1 MATIYFHIPFCKQKC
16 FYCDFYSEIAPQYID
31 SYIDTMIEELYL
43 RKFYLPKNEKISSI
57 YFGGG
62 TPSLLTNR
70 HFEKIFYAVN
80 QLFIIRKKAEIT
92 FEANPD
98 DLSDNFFNE
107 IKSLPFN
114 RLSIGIQ
121 SFNDKFLKKIN
132 RRHTAQQAVEAIQLA
147 KNHNF
152 TNISIDLIFGLPTQ
166 KLNDWKNE
174 LKTAFLLDIQ
184 HISAYCLTYEEGTP
198 LYASLRRGEVSETS
212 EKILNEMYLYL
223 IQSAKK
229 QGFEHYEI
237 SNFAKKSF
245 RSQHN
250 SAYWNY
256 GKYLGVGAAA
266 HSFDGKSR
274 QWNVRSI
281 ENYIAAIASNSPF
294 FEKELLTEK
303 DKYNEYIMLALRTA
317 EGVDLEFIMKNFNK
331 KYGNYFLN
339 NIQKFITLK
348 KIHITEKNIFL
359 LTKEGILISNSIIS
373 ELMM

>member
-1 MATIYFHIPFCKQKC
+1 LATIYFHIPFCKQKC